1 MKKFYLI
8 LYIFL
13 FSLFFSC
20 LYIYADDSSI
30 ESEISSNDIQNS
42 ILEVSTQADKI
53 PSINARHAVVL
64 DRYSKCVLYGKKEN
78 EACKMASTTKIMT
91 ALVVIEHSNLQD
103 SVKISKKAAQT
114 GGSRLGLSTND
125 EITVENLLYG
135 LMLKSGNDAAIA
147 LAEHVSGNVENF
159 AVLMNK
165 KARFLN
171 LQSTNFVT
179 PHGLDN
185 ENHFSSA
192 YDLAVLA
199 DYALKNATFS
209 NIVKTKTYTI
219 LINGIP
225 RVLSNTNELLG
236 NFQGIYG
243 VKTGFTNG
251 ANRCLV
257 TSCRQSDLDVICV
270 VLGCDTKKNRTT
282 DSIKL
287 LNYTFN
293 NYCLVNVKDVIL
305 SDFEDWRSS
314 HKYYFSIYK
323 GVFQDFE
330 IYLNSDDFK
339 FTHMAVKKVDLNTIK
354 TEILC
359 SAQFEAPLNCNSLI
373 GNISLK
379 VNNTHTLS
387 IGILSANNVSRKSI
401 SDYLL
406 YFFKKYVYFFKC

>member
-1 MKKFYLI
+1 
-8 LYIFL
+8 
-13 FSLFFSC
+13 
-20 LYIYADDSSI
+20 
-30 ESEISSNDIQNS
+30 
-42 ILEVSTQADKI
+42 
-53 PSINARHAVVL
+53 
-64 DRYSKCVLYGKKEN
+64 
-78 EACKMASTTKIMT
+78 
-91 ALVVIEHSNLQD
+91 
-103 SVKISKKAAQT
+103 
-114 GGSRLGLSTND
+114 
-125 EITVENLLYG
+125 
-135 LMLKSGNDAAIA
+135 
-147 LAEHVSGNVENF
+147 
-159 AVLMNK
+159 MNK

-339 FTHMAVKKVDLNTIK
+339 FTHMAVKKVDLDNIK

-359 SAQFEAPLNCNSLI
+359 SAQFEAPLSSNSLI

-387 IGILSANNVSRKSI
+387 IRILSAHNVSRKSI
-401 SDYLL
+401 GDYLL
-406 YFFKKYVYFFKC
+406 YFFKKYVYFFRC